1 MIVMIIII
9 IILLIIWTYPKHV
22 TEVRQKKK
30 DFSLEAMCGGLD
42 SELGLGRS
50 YSCVSH
56 AGDVGWVVMVE
67 SCCCVQV
74 LRHLKDGDMMLLNR
88 QPTLHRPSIQAH
100 RVSDAAVHYI
110 QTRVWA

>member
-1 MIVMIIII
+1 MDIPQ
-9 IILLIIWTYPKHV
+9 TCYRCE
-22 TEVRQKKK
+22 TEKKK
-30 DFSLEAMCGGLD
+30 DFSFEAMCGGLD

-110 QTRVWA
+110 QTRV